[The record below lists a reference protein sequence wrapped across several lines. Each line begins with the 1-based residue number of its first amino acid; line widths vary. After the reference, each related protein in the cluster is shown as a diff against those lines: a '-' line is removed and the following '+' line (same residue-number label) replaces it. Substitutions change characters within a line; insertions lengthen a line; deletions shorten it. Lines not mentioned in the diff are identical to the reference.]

1 MRLMLDTSAVSFQVT
16 RAAEARKDFGKDVQ
30 KVDRES
36 GRPQWVVEVLAQ
48 DGQVSL
54 TDLIYPPATA
64 TGVAAYAVGGTAK
77 AVDIK
82 VTPIRP

>member
-1 MRLMLDTSAVSFQVT
+1 MEELPAYEVIGDLC
-16 RAAEARKDFGKDVQ
+16 AAAAREFRQIIGFNRILIYRFDAEWNG
-30 KVDRES
+30 
-36 GRPQWVVEVLAQ
+36 EVLAE
-48 DGQVSL
+48 DGKVSV
-54 TDLIYPPATA
+54 TDLVYPPASA